1 MRPDLSSAPEHVRHA
16 QSSARFDAFGLPGWN
31 SDWFERHVDFDVRSK
46 SYNSLRI
53 LVCLRGRG
61 VRRTGQRNS
70 DPTLTLL
77 RPPLFSSFRHAVP
90 QSFSWPDQGY
100 ATVQRFCPE
109 LAELLDKEFETIK
122 NLTYGSLGDLRGVD
136 TFKVGCQ
143 RSGDCL

>member
-1 MRPDLSSAPEHVRHA
+1 MRHA

-31 SDWFERHVDFDVRSK
+31 GDWFERHVDFDVRAK

-53 LVCLRGRG
+53 LVGFRDRAG
-61 VRRTGQRNS
+61 RRTRQQKPAEPNADAPS
-70 DPTLTLL
+70 LPTDVSL
-77 RPPLFSSFRHAVP
+77 RPLFSHVTP
-90 QSFSWPDQGY
+90 YQSFSWPDQGY

-136 TFKVGCQ
+136 TFKVGCL
-143 RSGDCL
+143 RGRDCL